1 MRCASEPVSF
11 QYSCDLC
18 AALDPAKPA
27 SIDAVRLRVV
37 LSTDSLLAVLS
48 RVLFLK
54 RPQLLDPTL
63 ATHLTQTTLVL
74 QVLVA

>member
-1 MRCASEPVSF
+1 MMYASEPVSF
-11 QYSCDLC
+11 QYFRDLC
-18 AALDPAKPA
+18 AVFDLAKPA
-27 SIDAVRLRVV
+27 SIDAVRLRVI

-48 RVLFLK
+48 RVLLLK

-63 ATHLTQTTLVL
+63 VTHPTQTTLVL